1 MTQDEFASSVRMA
14 AVPTIGVWENRVVYI
29 GFGNVP
35 TGDGTSELNI
45 KNILDGQ
52 GEAGLSWLLEEKG
65 ATPAQKAIIM
75 KYFSASGP
83 NKGDFTS
90 FIVELRSDASETGDY

>member
-35 TGDGTSELNI
+35 TGNGSSPLNI
-45 KNILDGQ
+45 GNILDGQ
-52 GEAGLSWLLEEKG
+52 GEAGLSCCWKKKAPRLLRK
-65 ATPAQKAIIM
+65 P
-75 KYFSASGP
+75 SS
-83 NKGDFTS
+83 
-90 FIVELRSDASETGDY
+90 